1 MNIKK
6 LALEF
11 LAGLIVSAIGFG
23 FFAALLQI
31 PVLSR
36 LETYLGGDKASVFA
50 GLFLGLPIGGILGIL
65 LLDKIAFKTGGYNS
79 IGIVTGLALSL
90 ILGGIGTLALLS
102 KLGGSTFFIA
112 PFLYVLLALVGYTIL
127 VHK

>member
-31 PVLSR
+31 PVLSG

-50 GLFLGLPIGGILGIL
+50 GLFLGFPIGGILGIF
-65 LLDKIAFKTGGYNS
+65 LLDKIVFKTGGYNS
-79 IGIVTGLALSL
+79 VGIATGLAFSL
-90 ILGGIGTLALLS
+90 VLGGIGTVPLLS
-102 KLGGSTFFIA
+102 KIGESTVFIA
-112 PFLYVLLALVGYTIL
+112 PFLYVLLALIGYSIL